1 MKKHIK
7 KIMGM
12 GLACML
18 FLGVPFQASAAEVT
32 GTLSTETSGEDG
44 AADGADNSSDA
55 AANPDSGADSSTP
68 DAGTAADNPAAANDK
83 ADDNVVIKESDKP
96 YLALGADL
104 SEDQKNTVLSLMG
117 IDPAQ
122 LGNYDVVTVS
132 NSEEHQ
138 YLDAYIPS
146 SQIGSKSWS
155 SVVIVKKEKGNGINI
170 STKNISYC
178 TVGMYKNAL
187 VTAGIEDAD
196 IIVAGPKNI
205 SGTAALVGVFKAY
218 QEMTGKELPQEN
230 VDTALN
236 ELVLTGQ
243 LESSTGADAESV
255 EGLVAY
261 LKQQIAENGLTDDD
275 SIRKAI
281 DEAADK
287 FDVTLTEDQKAQLL
301 ELLKKIGDLDLDVDS
316 LVNQKKYRK
325 AFKEADRLHD
335 KYPDNARVNYVLS
348 RLFYLKGD
356 VNTSIS
362 KCKDAAECPDGAS
375 FIFVLADLY
384 EMQHMDSLYA
394 QTALRGFAVPDL
406 TEEAKVQK
414 IYEIMNRP
422 DDMFHSANWYPFL
435 KRVFCSLSRQYP
447 GSADVCSL
455 FETFYKTNG
464 HAAQGDSLL
473 RSFVDANP
481 GTEYIWAN
489 IIGYAQSSGKASNA
503 LMIDFCK
510 RAAADVPS
518 NPLFSIYLGQYYSAD
533 NQPALG
539 LKAFGDA
546 FSAYDNVESSRRED
560 FKQYRLAALNGM
572 AMCYEKMD
580 SLAQAFM
587 VFDQILE
594 DDPDDAMALNNYA
607 YYLARAGKDLLRAE
621 KMSMR
626 SLNADPLNATFLDT
640 YAYIL
645 FREQKYQEALFVM
658 ERCMEN
664 YKQGE
669 DDGDESGAIFEH
681 YGDILSCLGRTE
693 EALHQWQK
701 ALKREPDNDLIKK
714 KIDEKRYIAE

>member
-68 DAGTAADNPAAANDK
+68 DAGAAADNPAAANDK
-83 ADDNVVIKESDKP
+83 ADDNVVIKENDKP

-218 QEMTGKELPQEN
+218 QEMTGKELPQE
-230 VDTALN
+230 TALN

-316 LVNQKKYRK
+316 LVNQAKSIYDKI
-325 AFKEADRLHD
+325 ENLGADGIFD
-335 KYPDNARVNYVLS
+335 KI
-348 RLFYLKGD
+348 G
-356 VNTSIS
+356 
-362 KCKDAAECPDGAS
+362 S
-375 FIFVLADLY
+375 FF
-384 EMQHMDSLYA
+384 
-394 QTALRGFAVPDL
+394 
-406 TEEAKVQK
+406 
-414 IYEIMNRP
+414 
-422 DDMFHSANWYPFL
+422 
-435 KRVFCSLSRQYP
+435 
-447 GSADVCSL
+447 
-455 FETFYKTNG
+455 
-464 HAAQGDSLL
+464 
-473 RSFVDANP
+473 
-481 GTEYIWAN
+481 
-489 IIGYAQSSGKASNA
+489 SN
-503 LMIDFCK
+503 
-510 RAAADVPS
+510 
-518 NPLFSIYLGQYYSAD
+518 LFSSIAD
-533 NQPALG
+533 FFENL
-539 LKAFGDA
+539 
-546 FSAYDNVESSRRED
+546 FS
-560 FKQYRLAALNGM
+560 
-572 AMCYEKMD
+572 
-580 SLAQAFM
+580 
-587 VFDQILE
+587 
-594 DDPDDAMALNNYA
+594 
-607 YYLARAGKDLLRAE
+607 
-621 KMSMR
+621 
-626 SLNADPLNATFLDT
+626 
-640 YAYIL
+640 
-645 FREQKYQEALFVM
+645 
-658 ERCMEN
+658 
-664 YKQGE
+664 
-669 DDGDESGAIFEH
+669 
-681 YGDILSCLGRTE
+681 
-693 EALHQWQK
+693 
-701 ALKREPDNDLIKK
+701 
-714 KIDEKRYIAE
+714 

>member
-68 DAGTAADNPAAANDK
+68 DAGAAADNPAAANDK

-261 LKQQIAENGLTDDD
+261 LKQQIAENGLTDD
-275 SIRKAI
+275 
-281 DEAADK
+281 
-287 FDVTLTEDQKAQLL
+287 QKAQLL

-316 LVNQKKYRK
+316 LVNQAKSIYDKI
-325 AFKEADRLHD
+325 ENLGADGIFD
-335 KYPDNARVNYVLS
+335 KI
-348 RLFYLKGD
+348 G
-356 VNTSIS
+356 
-362 KCKDAAECPDGAS
+362 S
-375 FIFVLADLY
+375 FF
-384 EMQHMDSLYA
+384 
-394 QTALRGFAVPDL
+394 
-406 TEEAKVQK
+406 
-414 IYEIMNRP
+414 
-422 DDMFHSANWYPFL
+422 
-435 KRVFCSLSRQYP
+435 
-447 GSADVCSL
+447 
-455 FETFYKTNG
+455 
-464 HAAQGDSLL
+464 
-473 RSFVDANP
+473 
-481 GTEYIWAN
+481 
-489 IIGYAQSSGKASNA
+489 SN
-503 LMIDFCK
+503 
-510 RAAADVPS
+510 
-518 NPLFSIYLGQYYSAD
+518 LFSSIAD
-533 NQPALG
+533 FFKNL
-539 LKAFGDA
+539 
-546 FSAYDNVESSRRED
+546 FS
-560 FKQYRLAALNGM
+560 
-572 AMCYEKMD
+572 
-580 SLAQAFM
+580 
-587 VFDQILE
+587 
-594 DDPDDAMALNNYA
+594 
-607 YYLARAGKDLLRAE
+607 
-621 KMSMR
+621 
-626 SLNADPLNATFLDT
+626 
-640 YAYIL
+640 
-645 FREQKYQEALFVM
+645 
-658 ERCMEN
+658 
-664 YKQGE
+664 
-669 DDGDESGAIFEH
+669 
-681 YGDILSCLGRTE
+681 
-693 EALHQWQK
+693 
-701 ALKREPDNDLIKK
+701 
-714 KIDEKRYIAE
+714 

>member
-32 GTLSTETSGEDG
+32 GTLSTEISGEDG

-68 DAGTAADNPAAANDK
+68 DAAAANDK

-316 LVNQKKYRK
+316 LVNQAKSIYDKI
-325 AFKEADRLHD
+325 ENLGADGIFD
-335 KYPDNARVNYVLS
+335 KI
-348 RLFYLKGD
+348 G
-356 VNTSIS
+356 
-362 KCKDAAECPDGAS
+362 S
-375 FIFVLADLY
+375 FF
-384 EMQHMDSLYA
+384 
-394 QTALRGFAVPDL
+394 
-406 TEEAKVQK
+406 
-414 IYEIMNRP
+414 
-422 DDMFHSANWYPFL
+422 
-435 KRVFCSLSRQYP
+435 
-447 GSADVCSL
+447 
-455 FETFYKTNG
+455 
-464 HAAQGDSLL
+464 
-473 RSFVDANP
+473 
-481 GTEYIWAN
+481 
-489 IIGYAQSSGKASNA
+489 SN
-503 LMIDFCK
+503 
-510 RAAADVPS
+510 
-518 NPLFSIYLGQYYSAD
+518 LFSSIAD
-533 NQPALG
+533 FFKNL
-539 LKAFGDA
+539 
-546 FSAYDNVESSRRED
+546 FS
-560 FKQYRLAALNGM
+560 
-572 AMCYEKMD
+572 
-580 SLAQAFM
+580 
-587 VFDQILE
+587 
-594 DDPDDAMALNNYA
+594 
-607 YYLARAGKDLLRAE
+607 
-621 KMSMR
+621 
-626 SLNADPLNATFLDT
+626 
-640 YAYIL
+640 
-645 FREQKYQEALFVM
+645 
-658 ERCMEN
+658 
-664 YKQGE
+664 
-669 DDGDESGAIFEH
+669 
-681 YGDILSCLGRTE
+681 
-693 EALHQWQK
+693 
-701 ALKREPDNDLIKK
+701 
-714 KIDEKRYIAE
+714 

>member
-32 GTLSTETSGEDG
+32 GTLSTEISGEDG

-68 DAGTAADNPAAANDK
+68 DAGAAADNPAAANDK

-243 LESSTGADAESV
+243 LESSTGADSESV

-281 DEAADK
+281 DDK

-316 LVNQKKYRK
+316 LVNQAKSIYDKI
-325 AFKEADRLHD
+325 ENLGADGIFD
-335 KYPDNARVNYVLS
+335 KI
-348 RLFYLKGD
+348 G
-356 VNTSIS
+356 
-362 KCKDAAECPDGAS
+362 S
-375 FIFVLADLY
+375 FF
-384 EMQHMDSLYA
+384 
-394 QTALRGFAVPDL
+394 
-406 TEEAKVQK
+406 
-414 IYEIMNRP
+414 
-422 DDMFHSANWYPFL
+422 
-435 KRVFCSLSRQYP
+435 
-447 GSADVCSL
+447 
-455 FETFYKTNG
+455 
-464 HAAQGDSLL
+464 
-473 RSFVDANP
+473 
-481 GTEYIWAN
+481 
-489 IIGYAQSSGKASNA
+489 SN
-503 LMIDFCK
+503 
-510 RAAADVPS
+510 
-518 NPLFSIYLGQYYSAD
+518 LFSSIAD
-533 NQPALG
+533 FFKNL
-539 LKAFGDA
+539 
-546 FSAYDNVESSRRED
+546 FS
-560 FKQYRLAALNGM
+560 
-572 AMCYEKMD
+572 
-580 SLAQAFM
+580 
-587 VFDQILE
+587 
-594 DDPDDAMALNNYA
+594 
-607 YYLARAGKDLLRAE
+607 
-621 KMSMR
+621 
-626 SLNADPLNATFLDT
+626 
-640 YAYIL
+640 
-645 FREQKYQEALFVM
+645 
-658 ERCMEN
+658 
-664 YKQGE
+664 
-669 DDGDESGAIFEH
+669 
-681 YGDILSCLGRTE
+681 
-693 EALHQWQK
+693 
-701 ALKREPDNDLIKK
+701 
-714 KIDEKRYIAE
+714 

>member
-32 GTLSTETSGEDG
+32 GTLSTEISGEDG

-68 DAGTAADNPAAANDK
+68 DAGAAADNPAAANDK

-187 VTAGIEDAD
+187 VTAGIEDA
-196 IIVAGPKNI
+196 AGPKNI

-243 LESSTGADAESV
+243 LESSTGADSESV

-316 LVNQKKYRK
+316 LVNQAKSIYDKI
-325 AFKEADRLHD
+325 ENLGADGIFD
-335 KYPDNARVNYVLS
+335 KI
-348 RLFYLKGD
+348 G
-356 VNTSIS
+356 
-362 KCKDAAECPDGAS
+362 S
-375 FIFVLADLY
+375 FF
-384 EMQHMDSLYA
+384 
-394 QTALRGFAVPDL
+394 
-406 TEEAKVQK
+406 
-414 IYEIMNRP
+414 
-422 DDMFHSANWYPFL
+422 
-435 KRVFCSLSRQYP
+435 
-447 GSADVCSL
+447 
-455 FETFYKTNG
+455 
-464 HAAQGDSLL
+464 
-473 RSFVDANP
+473 
-481 GTEYIWAN
+481 
-489 IIGYAQSSGKASNA
+489 SN
-503 LMIDFCK
+503 
-510 RAAADVPS
+510 
-518 NPLFSIYLGQYYSAD
+518 LFSSIAD
-533 NQPALG
+533 FFKNL
-539 LKAFGDA
+539 
-546 FSAYDNVESSRRED
+546 FS
-560 FKQYRLAALNGM
+560 
-572 AMCYEKMD
+572 
-580 SLAQAFM
+580 
-587 VFDQILE
+587 
-594 DDPDDAMALNNYA
+594 
-607 YYLARAGKDLLRAE
+607 
-621 KMSMR
+621 
-626 SLNADPLNATFLDT
+626 
-640 YAYIL
+640 
-645 FREQKYQEALFVM
+645 
-658 ERCMEN
+658 
-664 YKQGE
+664 
-669 DDGDESGAIFEH
+669 
-681 YGDILSCLGRTE
+681 
-693 EALHQWQK
+693 
-701 ALKREPDNDLIKK
+701 
-714 KIDEKRYIAE
+714 

>member
-68 DAGTAADNPAAANDK
+68 DAGAAADNPAAANDK

-243 LESSTGADAESV
+243 LESSTGADSESV

-316 LVNQKKYRK
+316 LVNQAKSIYDKI
-325 AFKEADRLHD
+325 ENLGADGIFD
-335 KYPDNARVNYVLS
+335 KI
-348 RLFYLKGD
+348 G
-356 VNTSIS
+356 
-362 KCKDAAECPDGAS
+362 S
-375 FIFVLADLY
+375 FF
-384 EMQHMDSLYA
+384 
-394 QTALRGFAVPDL
+394 
-406 TEEAKVQK
+406 
-414 IYEIMNRP
+414 
-422 DDMFHSANWYPFL
+422 
-435 KRVFCSLSRQYP
+435 
-447 GSADVCSL
+447 
-455 FETFYKTNG
+455 
-464 HAAQGDSLL
+464 
-473 RSFVDANP
+473 
-481 GTEYIWAN
+481 
-489 IIGYAQSSGKASNA
+489 SN
-503 LMIDFCK
+503 
-510 RAAADVPS
+510 
-518 NPLFSIYLGQYYSAD
+518 LFSSIAD
-533 NQPALG
+533 
-539 LKAFGDA
+539 F
-546 FSAYDNVESSRRED
+546 
-560 FKQYRLAALNGM
+560 FKN
-572 AMCYEKMD
+572 
-580 SLAQAFM
+580 
-587 VFDQILE
+587 
-594 DDPDDAMALNNYA
+594 
-607 YYLARAGKDLLRAE
+607 
-621 KMSMR
+621 
-626 SLNADPLNATFLDT
+626 
-640 YAYIL
+640 L
-645 FREQKYQEALFVM
+645 F
-658 ERCMEN
+658 N
-664 YKQGE
+664 
-669 DDGDESGAIFEH
+669 
-681 YGDILSCLGRTE
+681 
-693 EALHQWQK
+693 
-701 ALKREPDNDLIKK
+701 
-714 KIDEKRYIAE
+714 

>member
-32 GTLSTETSGEDG
+32 GTLSTETSSENGTAAGGEN
-44 AADGADNSSDA
+44 NSSDA

-68 DAGTAADNPAAANDK
+68 DAGTAADNPAAVEDK

-122 LGNYDVVTVS
+122 LGNYDVVTVN

-243 LESSTGADAESV
+243 LESNTGADAESV

-287 FDVTLTEDQKAQLL
+287 FDVTLTEEQKEQLL
-301 ELLKKIGDLDLDVDS
+301 DLLKKIGNLDLDVDN
-316 LVNQKKYRK
+316 LVNQAKSIYDKI
-325 AFKEADRLHD
+325 ENLGADGIFD
-335 KYPDNARVNYVLS
+335 KI
-348 RLFYLKGD
+348 G
-356 VNTSIS
+356 
-362 KCKDAAECPDGAS
+362 S
-375 FIFVLADLY
+375 FF
-384 EMQHMDSLYA
+384 
-394 QTALRGFAVPDL
+394 
-406 TEEAKVQK
+406 
-414 IYEIMNRP
+414 
-422 DDMFHSANWYPFL
+422 
-435 KRVFCSLSRQYP
+435 
-447 GSADVCSL
+447 
-455 FETFYKTNG
+455 
-464 HAAQGDSLL
+464 
-473 RSFVDANP
+473 
-481 GTEYIWAN
+481 
-489 IIGYAQSSGKASNA
+489 SN
-503 LMIDFCK
+503 
-510 RAAADVPS
+510 
-518 NPLFSIYLGQYYSAD
+518 LFSSIAD
-533 NQPALG
+533 
-539 LKAFGDA
+539 F
-546 FSAYDNVESSRRED
+546 
-560 FKQYRLAALNGM
+560 FKN
-572 AMCYEKMD
+572 
-580 SLAQAFM
+580 
-587 VFDQILE
+587 
-594 DDPDDAMALNNYA
+594 
-607 YYLARAGKDLLRAE
+607 
-621 KMSMR
+621 
-626 SLNADPLNATFLDT
+626 
-640 YAYIL
+640 L
-645 FREQKYQEALFVM
+645 F
-658 ERCMEN
+658 N
-664 YKQGE
+664 
-669 DDGDESGAIFEH
+669 
-681 YGDILSCLGRTE
+681 
-693 EALHQWQK
+693 
-701 ALKREPDNDLIKK
+701 
-714 KIDEKRYIAE
+714 

>member
-68 DAGTAADNPAAANDK
+68 DAGAAADNPAA

-261 LKQQIAENGLTDDD
+261 LKQQIAENNLTDDA
-275 SIRKAI
+275 SIRDAI

-287 FDVTLTEDQKAQLL
+287 FDVTLTEEQKEQLL
-301 ELLKKIGDLDLDVDS
+301 DLLKKIGNLDLDVDN
-316 LVNQKKYRK
+316 LVNQAKSIYDKI
-325 AFKEADRLHD
+325 ENLGADGIFD
-335 KYPDNARVNYVLS
+335 KI
-348 RLFYLKGD
+348 G
-356 VNTSIS
+356 
-362 KCKDAAECPDGAS
+362 S
-375 FIFVLADLY
+375 FF
-384 EMQHMDSLYA
+384 
-394 QTALRGFAVPDL
+394 
-406 TEEAKVQK
+406 
-414 IYEIMNRP
+414 
-422 DDMFHSANWYPFL
+422 
-435 KRVFCSLSRQYP
+435 
-447 GSADVCSL
+447 
-455 FETFYKTNG
+455 
-464 HAAQGDSLL
+464 
-473 RSFVDANP
+473 
-481 GTEYIWAN
+481 
-489 IIGYAQSSGKASNA
+489 SN
-503 LMIDFCK
+503 
-510 RAAADVPS
+510 
-518 NPLFSIYLGQYYSAD
+518 LFSSIAD
-533 NQPALG
+533 
-539 LKAFGDA
+539 F
-546 FSAYDNVESSRRED
+546 
-560 FKQYRLAALNGM
+560 FKN
-572 AMCYEKMD
+572 
-580 SLAQAFM
+580 
-587 VFDQILE
+587 
-594 DDPDDAMALNNYA
+594 
-607 YYLARAGKDLLRAE
+607 
-621 KMSMR
+621 
-626 SLNADPLNATFLDT
+626 
-640 YAYIL
+640 L
-645 FREQKYQEALFVM
+645 F
-658 ERCMEN
+658 N
-664 YKQGE
+664 
-669 DDGDESGAIFEH
+669 
-681 YGDILSCLGRTE
+681 
-693 EALHQWQK
+693 
-701 ALKREPDNDLIKK
+701 
-714 KIDEKRYIAE
+714 